1 MSGGDDN
8 FSFLFLFYGNFYWNK
23 HNITRYLKMRKIID
37 TFRSNLG
44 KLLRVDLNLLMMG
57 SDNLENNGEENGDKL
72 IGYK

>member
-1 MSGGDDN
+1 
-8 FSFLFLFYGNFYWNK
+8 
-23 HNITRYLKMRKIID
+23 MRKIID
-37 TFRSNLG
+37 TFRTNLG